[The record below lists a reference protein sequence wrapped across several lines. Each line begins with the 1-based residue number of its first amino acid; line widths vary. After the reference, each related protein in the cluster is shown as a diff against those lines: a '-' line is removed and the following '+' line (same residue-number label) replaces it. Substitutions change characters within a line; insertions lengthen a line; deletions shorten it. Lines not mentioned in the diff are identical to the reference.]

1 MKYLILAETYSEL
14 EKVPSKLKKTEIIA
28 NLFRETPASLL
39 EAVTLLIQGR
49 VFPSWSEK
57 EIGVAEQL
65 MIKAVAK
72 ANGVSTEDVV
82 RDYKK
87 SGDLGL
93 TVETLVGKKRQRTL
107 GAEQLTVKK
116 VFENLQAISEHSGSG
131 SQDRKLDLIAELLSQ
146 ATATEARYIVRTV
159 LEQLRVGVAEG
170 LVRDAVASAYHVSV
184 DDVENAWNLLP
195 DFGEV
200 AKVAREDGEK
210 GLKKFKLR
218 LGTPFIVQLAEK
230 SPSLKDAIESYKKV
244 ILEYKY
250 DGMRTLI
257 HKKGDKIW
265 LFTRN
270 LENITAAFPDI
281 VQSAKKN
288 VKADDCV
295 LDGETIG
302 LDRKTGKPV
311 PFQMLST
318 RIKRKYDIEKA
329 AEEIPVDV
337 NLFDIVYLDG
347 KNLMDLSLEERKKYL
362 AKSIKEVSGK
372 FHVAEGLITTDLKDA
387 EKFYKEALA
396 YGEEGVIVKDLDA
409 LYVPGRRVAGGWLK
423 VKPVMENLDVV
434 IVGGTWGTGKRAG
447 TIGSLHLAVRD
458 ENSGKF
464 LECGMMGTGLKEKT
478 QSERSSAASRAK
490 GATESEQEGAM
501 TLKEMTKLLKPLV
514 ESESGSLVRFKPK
527 IVIEVAYEEIQKS
540 PTYVSGFALRFPRFI
555 RLRPDK
561 SAGEAD
567 TIERVK
573 TLYSQQKGK
582 K

>member
-1 MKYLILAETYSEL
+1 MRYSILAETYADL
-14 EKVPSKLKKTEIIA
+14 EKVSSKLKKTEIIA
-28 NLFRETPASLL
+28 NLFKDTPANLL

-49 VFPSWSEK
+49 AFPAWSEK

-65 MIKAVAK
+65 IIKAIAK
-72 ANGVSTEDVV
+72 AAGVSSEEVIK
-82 RDYKK
+82 DYKK

-93 TVETLVGKKRQRTL
+93 AIENLIGKKKQRVL
-107 GAEQLTVKK
+107 GEEPLTVNKVFTNLQKIAEQT
-116 VFENLQAISEHSGSG
+116 GGG

-146 ATATEARYIVRTV
+146 AKSDEARYIVRTV

-170 LVRDAVASAYHVSV
+170 LVRDAIALAYKVSV
-184 DDVENAWNLLP
+184 DDVETAWNLLP

-200 AKVAREDGEK
+200 AKVAKEDGEK

-230 SPSLKDAIESYKKV
+230 SPSLKEALESFKKV
-244 ILEYKY
+244 LLEYKY

-257 HKKGDKIW
+257 HKKGDKVW

-281 VQSAKKN
+281 VQLAKKQI
-288 VKADDCV
+288 KADDCV
-295 LDGETIG
+295 LDGETVG
-302 LDRKTGKPV
+302 LDNKTGKPV

-318 RIKRKYDIEKA
+318 RIKRKYDVEKA
-329 AEEIPVDV
+329 AEEIPIDV
-337 NLFDIVYLDG
+337 NLFDIVYLGG
-347 KNLMDLSLEERKKYL
+347 KNLMDLTLDERRKHL
-362 AKSIKEVSGK
+362 AKTVKAIPEK
-372 FHVAEGLITTDLKDA
+372 FHIAEGLITDNLKEA
-387 EKFYKEALA
+387 EKFYQQSLKA
-396 YGEEGVIVKDLDA
+396 GEEGVIVKDLDA

-447 TIGSLHLAVRD
+447 TIGSLHLAIRD
-458 ENSGKF
+458 PETGKF
-464 LECGMMGTGLKEKT
+464 LECGMMGTGLKEK
-478 QSERSSAASRAK
+478 K
-490 GATESEQEGAM
+490 SEQEGSA
-501 TLKEMTKLLKPLV
+501 TLKEITKLLKPYI
-514 ESESGSLVRFKPK
+514 ESESGSFVRFKPK
-527 IVIEVAYEEIQKS
+527 IAIEVAYEEIQKS

-561 SAGEAD
+561 SADEAD

-573 TLYSQQKGK
+573 TLFGQQKGK
-582 K
+582 GK

>member
-1 MKYLILAETYSEL
+1 MKYIVLAETYSEL
-14 EKVPSKLKKTEIIA
+14 ERIPSKLKKTEIIA
-28 NLFRETPASLL
+28 KLFKETPANLL

-65 MIKAVAK
+65 MIKAIAK
-72 ANGVSTEDVV
+72 SAGVSAEDVV
-82 RDYKK
+82 KDYKK

-93 TVETLVGKKRQRTL
+93 AVETLVGKKRQRTL
-107 GAEQLTVKK
+107 GSEQLTVGK
-116 VFENLQAISEHSGSG
+116 VFANLQAISEHSGGG

-146 ATATEARYIVRTV
+146 ATATEAKYIVRTV

-170 LVRDAVASAYHVSV
+170 LVRDAVASAYNVPV

-200 AKVAREDGEK
+200 AKAAKEGGEK

-244 ILEYKY
+244 LLEYKY

-257 HKKGDKIW
+257 HKKGEKVW

-270 LENITAAFPDI
+270 LENITAAFPDL
-281 VQSAKKN
+281 VQLARKN
-288 VKADDCV
+288 IKADDCV

-311 PFQMLST
+311 PFQQLST
-318 RIKRKYDIEKA
+318 RIKRKYDIEKSV
-329 AEEIPVDV
+329 EEIPIDV

-347 KNLMDLSLEERKKYL
+347 KNLMELTLEERKKCL
-362 AKSIKEVSGK
+362 AKSIHSVSGK
-372 FHVAEGLITTDLKDA
+372 FHVAEGLVTTDLKEADA
-387 EKFYKEALA
+387 FYKEALKA
-396 YGEEGVIVKDLDA
+396 GEEGVIVKDLNA

-447 TIGSLHLAVRD
+447 TIGSLHLAIRD
-458 ENSGKF
+458 AESGKF

-478 QSERSSAASRAK
+478 QSERSSAAPRAK
-490 GATESEQEGAM
+490 GATESEQDGSV

-514 ESESGSLVRFKPK
+514 EHEAGSLVKFKPK

-540 PTYVSGFALRFPRFI
+540 PTYISGFALRFPRFI

-561 SAGEAD
+561 SADEAD

-573 TLYSQQKGK
+573 TLYGQQKGK

>member
-1 MKYLILAETYSEL
+1 MKYSTLAETYSEL
-14 EKVPSKLKKTEIIA
+14 ERVPSKLKKTEIIA
-28 NLFRETPASLL
+28 KLFRETPANLL

-65 MIKAVAK
+65 MIKAIAK
-72 ANGVSTEDVV
+72 SAGVSAEDVV
-82 RDYKK
+82 KDYKK

-93 TVETLVGKKRQRTL
+93 AVETLVGKKRQRTL
-107 GAEQLTVKK
+107 GSEQLTVGK
-116 VFENLQAISEHSGSG
+116 VFANLQAISEHSGGG

-146 ATATEARYIVRTV
+146 ATPTEAKYIVRTV

-170 LVRDAVASAYHVSV
+170 LVRDAVASAYGVPV
-184 DDVENAWNLLP
+184 DDVEGAWNLLP

-200 AKVAREDGEK
+200 ARIAKEDGEK

-244 ILEYKY
+244 LLEYKY

-257 HKKGDKIW
+257 HKKGEKIW

-270 LENITAAFPDI
+270 LENITAAFPDL
-281 VQSAKKN
+281 VQLAKKN
-288 VKADDCV
+288 IKADDCV

-302 LDRKTGKPV
+302 LDRKSGKPV
-311 PFQMLST
+311 PFQQLST

-329 AEEIPVDV
+329 AEEIPIDI

-347 KNLMDLSLEERKKYL
+347 KNLMELTLEERKKHL
-362 AKSIKEVSGK
+362 AIHSVPRK
-372 FHVAEGLITTDLKDA
+372 FHVAEGLVTTDLKEADA
-387 EKFYKEALA
+387 FYKEALKA
-396 YGEEGVIVKDLDA
+396 GEEGVIVKDLSA

-423 VKPVMENLDVV
+423 IKPVMENLDVV

-447 TIGSLHLAVRD
+447 TIGSLHLAIRD
-458 ENSGKF
+458 AGSGKF
-464 LECGMMGTGLKEKT
+464 LECGMLGTGLKEK
-478 QSERSSAASRAK
+478 K
-490 GATESEQEGAM
+490 SEQEGSA

-514 ESESGSLVRFKPK
+514 EHEAGSLVRFKPK

-561 SAGEAD
+561 SADEAD

-573 TLYSQQKGK
+573 NLYGQQKGR
-582 K
+582 

>member
-1 MKYLILAETYSEL
+1 MKYSTLAETYSEL
-14 EKVPSKLKKTEIIA
+14 ERIPSKLKKTKIIA
-28 NLFRETPASLL
+28 KLFRETPANLL
-39 EAVTLLIQGR
+39 EAVTLLIRGR
-49 VFPSWSEK
+49 VLPLWSEK

-65 MIKAVAK
+65 MIKAIAK
-72 ANGVSTEDVV
+72 SAGVSAEDVV
-82 RDYKK
+82 KDYKK

-93 TVETLVGKKRQRTL
+93 AVETLVRKKRQRTL
-107 GAEQLTVKK
+107 GAEQLTVGK
-116 VFENLQAISEHSGSG
+116 VFANLQAISEHSGGG

-146 ATATEARYIVRTV
+146 ATPTEAKYIVRTV

-170 LVRDAVASAYHVSV
+170 LVRDAVAAAYEVSV

-200 AKVAREDGEK
+200 ARIAKEDGEK

-244 ILEYKY
+244 LLEYKY

-257 HKKGDKIW
+257 HKKGEKIW

-270 LENITAAFPDI
+270 LENITAAFPDL
-281 VQSAKKN
+281 VQLAKKN
-288 VKADDCV
+288 IKADDCV

-311 PFQMLST
+311 PFQQLST
-318 RIKRKYDIEKA
+318 RIKRKYDIEKSV
-329 AEEIPVDV
+329 EEIPIDV

-347 KNLMDLSLEERKKYL
+347 KNLMDLPLEERKSYL
-362 AKSIKEVSGK
+362 AKSIHSVPRK
-372 FHVAEGLITTDLKDA
+372 FHVAEGLVTTDLKEADA
-387 EKFYKEALA
+387 FYKEALKA
-396 YGEEGVIVKDLDA
+396 GEEGVIVKDLSA

-423 VKPVMENLDVV
+423 IKPVMENLDVV
-434 IVGGTWGTGKRAG
+434 VVGGTWGTGKRAG
-447 TIGSLHLAVRD
+447 TIGSLHLAIRD
-458 ENSGKF
+458 AGSGKF
-464 LECGMMGTGLKEKT
+464 LECGMLGTGLKEK
-478 QSERSSAASRAK
+478 K
-490 GATESEQEGAM
+490 SEQEGSA

-514 ESESGSLVRFKPK
+514 EHETGSSVRFKPK

-561 SAGEAD
+561 GADEAD

-573 TLYSQQKGK
+573 ILYSQQKGK

>member
-1 MKYLILAETYSEL
+1 MEYLTLAKTYSEL

-28 NLFRETPASLL
+28 NLFKETPASLL

-57 EIGVAEQL
+57 EVGVAEQI
-65 MIKAVAK
+65 MIKAIAK
-72 ANGVSTEDVV
+72 ANGTSSEDVV

-93 TVETLVGKKRQRTL
+93 TVENLVGKKKQRTL
-107 GAEQLTVKK
+107 KAEILTVKK
-116 VFENLQAISEHSGSG
+116 VFTNLQEIAEQAGHG
-131 SQDRKLDLIAELLSQ
+131 SQDKKLSLIAELL
-146 ATATEARYIVRTV
+146 ADARAEEAKYIVRTV
-159 LEQLRVGVAEG
+159 LEQLRIGVAEG
-170 LVRDAVASAYHVSV
+170 LVRDAVALAYGVPV
-184 DDVENAWNLLP
+184 DDVEGAWNLLP

-200 AKVAREDGEK
+200 AKVAKEDGEK

-230 SPSLKDAIESYKKV
+230 SPSLKEAIGSFKKV

-270 LENITAAFPDI
+270 LENITAAFPDL
-281 VQSAKKN
+281 VQIAKKQI
-288 VKADDCV
+288 KAEDCV

-302 LDRKTGKPV
+302 LDKKTGRSI
-311 PFQMLST
+311 PFQQLST

-329 AEEIPVDV
+329 YGEIPIEV

-347 KNLMDLSLEERKKYL
+347 KNLMDLAFEERRKYL
-362 AKSIKEVSGK
+362 EKAVKETDRFHIAKGFVTS
-372 FHVAEGLITTDLKDA
+372 DLKEA
-387 EKFYKEALA
+387 EAFYKEALKA
-396 YGEEGVIVKDLDA
+396 GEEGVIIKDMEA

-447 TIGSLHLAVRD
+447 TIGSLHLAIR
-458 ENSGKF
+458 EPETGRF
-464 LECGMMGTGLKEKT
+464 LECGMLGTGLKEK
-478 QSERSSAASRAK
+478 
-490 GATESEQEGAM
+490 ESEQEGSA

-514 ESESGSLVRFKPK
+514 ESEDGSLVRFKPK

-540 PTYVSGFALRFPRFI
+540 PTYVSGYALRFPRFI
-555 RLRPDK
+555 RIRFDKGPD
-561 SAGEAD
+561 EAD
-567 TIERVK
+567 DLKRMEG
-573 TLYSQQKGK
+573 LYKQQKGK

>member
-1 MKYLILAETYSEL
+1 MKYSTLAETYSEL

-28 NLFRETPASLL
+28 NLFKETPASLL

-65 MIKAVAK
+65 MLKAIAK
-72 ANGVSTEDVV
+72 ATGTSAEDVV

-93 TVETLVGKKRQRTL
+93 TVENFVGKKRQRTL
-107 GAEQLTVKK
+107 GAEQLTIKK
-116 VFENLQAISEHSGSG
+116 VFTNLQAISEHSGSG

-146 ATATEARYIVRTV
+146 ATPLEAKYIARTV
-159 LEQLRVGVAEG
+159 LEQLRIGVAEG
-170 LVRDAVASAYHVSV
+170 LVRDAVASAYNVPV

-200 AKVAREDGEK
+200 AKVAKEDGEK

-230 SPSLKDAIESYKKV
+230 VPSLKDGIESYKKV
-244 ILEYKY
+244 LLEYKY

-257 HKKGDKIW
+257 HKKGEKIW

-281 VQSAKKN
+281 VQLAKKN
-288 VKADDCV
+288 IKSDDCV
-295 LDGETIG
+295 IDGETIG

-347 KNLMDLSLEERKKYL
+347 KNLMDLSLEERKKFL
-362 AKSIKEVSGK
+362 ARTIHEVKGK
-372 FHVAEGLITTDLKDA
+372 FHIAEGVVTTDLKEA
-387 EKFYKEALA
+387 EKFYKEALKA
-396 YGEEGVIVKDLDA
+396 GEEGVIVKDLDA
-409 LYVPGRRVAGGWLK
+409 QYVPGRRVAGGWLK

-434 IVGGTWGTGKRAG
+434 IIGGTWGTGKRAG
-447 TIGSLHLAVRD
+447 TIGSLHLAIRD
-458 ENSGKF
+458 AESGKF
-464 LECGMMGTGLKEKT
+464 LECGMLGTGLKEK
-478 QSERSSAASRAK
+478 
-490 GATESEQEGAM
+490 ESEQEGSA

-514 ESESGSLVRFKPK
+514 EHEAGSSVKFKPK

-540 PTYVSGFALRFPRFI
+540 PTYNSGYALRFPRFV

-561 SAGEAD
+561 NAEEAD

-573 TLYSQQKGK
+573 VLFGQQKGK
-582 K
+582 GK

>member
-28 NLFRETPASLL
+28 NLFKETPANLL

-49 VFPSWSEK
+49 IFPSWSEK

-72 ANGVSTEDVV
+72 ATGVSAEDVV

-159 LEQLRVGVAEG
+159 LEQLRIGVAEG
-170 LVRDAVASAYHVSV
+170 LVRDAVASAYNVSA

-195 DFGEV
+195 DFGEI
-200 AKVAREDGEK
+200 AKVAKEDGEK

-230 SPSLKDAIESYKKV
+230 SPSLKEAIESFKKV

-250 DGMRTLI
+250 DGMRTIL

-265 LFTRN
+265 IFTRN

-281 VQSAKKN
+281 VQLAKKN
-288 VKADDCV
+288 IKADDCV

-347 KNLMDLSLEERKKYL
+347 KNLMDLPLEERKKYL
-362 AKSIKEVSGK
+362 AKSIKEVPGR
-372 FHVAEGLITTDLKDA
+372 FHVAESLVTTDLKEA
-387 EKFYKEALA
+387 EKFYKEALKA
-396 YGEEGVIVKDLDA
+396 GEEGVIVKDLDA

-464 LECGMMGTGLKEKT
+464 LECGMMGTGLKEK
-478 QSERSSAASRAK
+478 
-490 GATESEQEGAM
+490 ESEQEGSA

-514 ESESGSLVRFKPK
+514 ESESGSSVRFRPK

-561 SAGEAD
+561 STGEAD
-567 TIERVK
+567 TIERVRI
-573 TLYSQQKGK
+573 LYRQQKGK

>member
-1 MKYLILAETYSEL
+1 MRYFILAETYSEL

-28 NLFRETPASLL
+28 KLFKETPASLL

-65 MIKAVAK
+65 MLKAIAK
-72 ANGVSTEDVV
+72 ATGTSPEDVV
-82 RDYKK
+82 KDYKK

-93 TVETLVGKKRQRTL
+93 TVENFVGKKKQRTL
-107 GAEQLTVKK
+107 GAEQLTIKK
-116 VFENLQAISEHSGSG
+116 VFTNLQALTEHSGSG

-146 ATATEARYIVRTV
+146 ATPTEAKYIVRTV

-170 LVRDAVASAYHVSV
+170 LVRDAVASAYNVPVDSV
-184 DDVENAWNLLP
+184 EGAWNLLP

-200 AKVAREDGEK
+200 AKVAKEDGEK

-230 SPSLKDAIESYKKV
+230 SPSLKDAIESYQKV
-244 ILEYKY
+244 LLEYKY

-257 HKKGDKIW
+257 HKKGEKIW

-281 VQSAKKN
+281 VQLARKN
-288 VKADDCV
+288 IKAEDCV

-311 PFQMLST
+311 PFQQLST
-318 RIKRKYDIEKA
+318 RIKRKYDIEKSV
-329 AEEIPVDV
+329 EEIPIDV

-347 KNLMDLSLEERKKYL
+347 KNLMELPLEERKKYL
-362 AKSIKEVSGK
+362 VKSIREVSGK
-372 FHVAEGLITTDLKDA
+372 FHLAEGLATKEFKEA
-387 EKFYKEALA
+387 EKFYKESLKA
-396 YGEEGVIVKDLDA
+396 GEEGIIVKDLDA

-423 VKPVMENLDVV
+423 IKPVMENLDVV
-434 IVGGTWGTGKRAG
+434 VVGGTWGTGKRAG
-447 TIGSLHLAVRD
+447 TIGSLHLAIRD
-458 ENSGKF
+458 AESGKF
-464 LECGMMGTGLKEKT
+464 LECGMMGTGLKEK
-478 QSERSSAASRAK
+478 K
-490 GATESEQEGAM
+490 SEQAGSA

-514 ESESGSLVRFKPK
+514 EHEAGSSVKFKPK

-540 PTYVSGFALRFPRFI
+540 PTYISGFALRFPRFI
-555 RLRPDK
+555 RIRFDK
-561 SAGEAD
+561 GPNEAD

-573 TLYSQQKGK
+573 TLYGQQKGR
-582 K
+582 

>member
-1 MKYLILAETYSEL
+1 MKYATLAETYSEL

-28 NLFRETPASLL
+28 KLFQETPANLL
-39 EAVTLLIQGR
+39 EAVTLLVQGR
-49 VFPSWSEK
+49 VFPSWSER
-57 EIGVAEQL
+57 EVGVADQL
-65 MIKAVAK
+65 MLKAVAK
-72 ANGVSTEDVV
+72 ATGVSAEDVV
-82 RDYKK
+82 KDYKK

-107 GAEQLTVKK
+107 GQEALTVGK
-116 VFENLQAISEHSGSG
+116 VFANLQAIAEHSGGG

-146 ATATEARYIVRTV
+146 ATATEAKYIVRTV
-159 LEQLRVGVAEG
+159 LEQLRIGVAEG
-170 LVRDAVASAYHVSV
+170 LVRDAVASAYEVSV
-184 DDVENAWNLLP
+184 DGVENAWNLLP

-200 AKVAREDGEK
+200 AKAAKEDGER

-230 SPSLKDAIESYKKV
+230 SPDLKTALESFTQV
-244 ILEYKY
+244 LLEYKY

-281 VQSAKKN
+281 VQLARKN
-288 VKADDCV
+288 IKADDCV

-302 LDRKTGKPV
+302 LDRKSGKPV
-311 PFQMLST
+311 PFQQLST

-329 AEEIPVDV
+329 SEEIPIDV

-347 KNLMDLSLEERKKYL
+347 KNLMDLPLEERKKYL
-362 AKSIKEVSGK
+362 AKSIKEVPGR
-372 FHVAEGLITTDLKDA
+372 FHVAEGLATTDLKDA
-387 EKFYKEALA
+387 EKFYKESLKA
-396 YGEEGVIVKDLDA
+396 GEEGVIVKDLSA

-423 VKPVMENLDVV
+423 IKPVMENLDVV

-447 TIGSLHLAVRD
+447 TIGSLHLAIRD
-458 ENSGKF
+458 HESGKF
-464 LECGMMGTGLKEKT
+464 LECGMMGTGLKEK
-478 QSERSSAASRAK
+478 K
-490 GATESEQEGAM
+490 SEQEGSA
-501 TLKEMTKLLKPLV
+501 TLKEMTKLLKPHV
-514 ESESGSLVRFKPK
+514 EHEDGSLVRFKPK

-540 PTYVSGFALRFPRFI
+540 PTYVSGYALRFPRFI
-555 RLRPDK
+555 RIRFDK
-561 SAGEAD
+561 GPSEAD

-573 TLYSQQKGK
+573 TLYGQQKGK

>member
-1 MKYLILAETYSEL
+1 MRYSILAETYADL
-14 EKVPSKLKKTEIIA
+14 EKVSSKLKKTEIIA
-28 NLFRETPASLL
+28 NLFKDTPANLL

-49 VFPSWSEK
+49 AFPAWSEK

-65 MIKAVAK
+65 IIKAIAK
-72 ANGVSTEDVV
+72 AAGVSSEEVIK
-82 RDYKK
+82 DYKK

-93 TVETLVGKKRQRTL
+93 AIENLIGKKKQRVL
-107 GAEQLTVKK
+107 GEEPLTVNKVFTNLQKIAEQT
-116 VFENLQAISEHSGSG
+116 GGG

-146 ATATEARYIVRTV
+146 AKSDEARYIVRTV

-170 LVRDAVASAYHVSV
+170 LVRDAIALAYKVSV
-184 DDVENAWNLLP
+184 DDVETAWNLLP

-200 AKVAREDGEK
+200 AKVAKEDGEK

-230 SPSLKDAIESYKKV
+230 SPSLKEALESFKKV
-244 ILEYKY
+244 LLEYKY

-257 HKKGDKIW
+257 HKKGDKVW

-281 VQSAKKN
+281 VQLAKKQI
-288 VKADDCV
+288 KADDCV
-295 LDGETIG
+295 LDGETVG
-302 LDRKTGKPV
+302 LDNKTGKPV

-318 RIKRKYDIEKA
+318 RIKRKYDVEKA
-329 AEEIPVDV
+329 AEEIPIDV
-337 NLFDIVYLDG
+337 NLFDIVYLGG
-347 KNLMDLSLEERKKYL
+347 KNLMDLTLDERRKHL
-362 AKSIKEVSGK
+362 AKTVKAIPEK
-372 FHVAEGLITTDLKDA
+372 FHIAEGLITDNLKEA
-387 EKFYKEALA
+387 EKFYQQSLKA
-396 YGEEGVIVKDLDA
+396 GEEGVIVKDLDA

-447 TIGSLHLAVRD
+447 TIGSLHLAIRD
-458 ENSGKF
+458 PETGKF
-464 LECGMMGTGLKEKT
+464 LECGMMGTGLKEK
-478 QSERSSAASRAK
+478 K
-490 GATESEQEGAM
+490 SEQEGSA
-501 TLKEMTKLLKPLV
+501 TLKEITKLLKPYI
-514 ESESGSLVRFKPK
+514 ESESGSFVRFKPK

-561 SAGEAD
+561 SADEAD

-573 TLYSQQKGK
+573 TLFGQQKGK
-582 K
+582 GK

>member
-1 MKYLILAETYSEL
+1 MKYSTLAETYSEL
-14 EKVPSKLKKTEIIA
+14 ERVPSKLKKTEIIA
-28 NLFRETPASLL
+28 NLFRGTPANLL

-65 MIKAVAK
+65 MLKAVAK
-72 ANGVSTEDVV
+72 ATGVSSEDVV
-82 RDYKK
+82 KDYKK

-116 VFENLQAISEHSGSG
+116 VFENLQAIAGHSGSG

-146 ATATEARYIVRTV
+146 AKPIEAKYIVRTV

-170 LVRDAVASAYHVSV
+170 LVRDAVASAYKVSV

-200 AKVAREDGEK
+200 AKVAKEDGEK

-230 SPSLKDAIESYKKV
+230 SPSLKEAIEYYKKV
-244 ILEYKY
+244 LLEYKY

-257 HKKGDKIW
+257 HKKGSRIW

-281 VQSAKKN
+281 VQLAKKQI
-288 VKADDCV
+288 KSDDCV

-302 LDRKTGKPV
+302 LDKKTGKPV
-311 PFQMLST
+311 PFQQLST

-329 AEEIPVDV
+329 SEEIPVDV
-337 NLFDIVYLDG
+337 NLFDIVYIDG
-347 KNLMDLSLEERKKYL
+347 KNLMDFPLEERKKYL
-362 AKSIKEVSGK
+362 AKSIREVTGK
-372 FHVAEGLITTDLKDA
+372 FHVAKGLVTNDLKEADA
-387 EKFYKEALA
+387 FYKEALKA
-396 YGEEGVIVKDLDA
+396 GEEGVIVKDLDA

-447 TIGSLHLAVRD
+447 TIGSLHLAIRD
-458 ENSGKF
+458 ETSGKF
-464 LECGMMGTGLKEKT
+464 LECGMMGTGLKEKA
-478 QSERSSAASRAK
+478 SAQAGS
-490 GATESEQEGAM
+490 ATL
-501 TLKEMTKLLKPLV
+501 TEMTKLLKPLV
-514 ESESGSLVRFKPK
+514 EHEAGSLVKFKPK

-540 PTYVSGFALRFPRFI
+540 PTYNSSYALRFPRFI

-561 SAGEAD
+561 GASEAD

-573 TLYSQQKGK
+573 TLYTQQKGK